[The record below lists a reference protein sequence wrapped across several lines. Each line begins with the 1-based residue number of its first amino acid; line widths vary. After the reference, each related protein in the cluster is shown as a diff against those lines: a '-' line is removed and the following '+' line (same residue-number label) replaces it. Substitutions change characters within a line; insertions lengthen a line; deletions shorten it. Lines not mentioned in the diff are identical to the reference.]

1 MNRKLPLPILAI
13 ALAILACNIQTGSI
27 TSPAPVITTMDTA
40 VPSVTTTSTPGQ
52 TVTAT
57 DVGGLTL
64 DMLRNGT
71 YFAPAYEKTVTLV
84 NGAYSENSSGGYN
97 VQMLDVYAFGDLNG
111 DGIEDA
117 AIILVE
123 NDGGSGQFVSLIVIY
138 DSGGSPVQAGQ
149 STLGDRVQVN
159 SMNIS
164 TGVIHLDMLV
174 QAPNDPMCCPSLA
187 EKQSYWMISGH
198 LWLMRV
204 TTTSSGTE
212 RTITVN
218 SPANWAGVTSPF
230 SVTGDVSISPFENT
244 LAYRIFLPDETK
256 VNESSLL
263 VSSAGMGTPG
273 TFSQTINLTMAGITG
288 PVIIQFVD
296 ESAADGS
303 TLAMGS
309 VLVIVH

>member
-1 MNRKLPLPILAI
+1 MNRKLTLPILAL
-13 ALAILACNIQTGSI
+13 ALAILACNIKTNPALTPTPAI
-27 TSPAPVITTMDTA
+27 TATDTA
-40 VPSVTTTSTPGQ
+40 VPLITTTSLPSLAG
-52 TVTAT
+52 TAT
-57 DVGGLTL
+57 TAGGLTL
-64 DMLRNGT
+64 DILRNST
-71 YFAPAYEKTVTLV
+71 YYAPAYGKTVTLI
-84 NGAYSENSSGGYN
+84 NGAYSVDPSGGYN
-97 VQMLDVYAFGDLNG
+97 VQMLDTYALGDLNG
-111 DGIEDA
+111 DGINDA

-123 NDGGSGQFVSLIVIY
+123 NEGGSGQFVSLIVVY
-138 DSGGSPVQAGQ
+138 NSGGSPVQVGQ
-149 STLGDRVQVN
+149 SSLGDRVQVN

-164 TGVIHLDMLV
+164 NGVIHLDMLV
-174 QAPNDPMCCPSLA
+174 QGPNDPMCCPSLA

-212 RTITVN
+212 RTINVN
-218 SPANWAGVTSPF
+218 SPANWANVTSPF
-230 SVTGDVSISPFENT
+230 TVTGDIPISPFENT
-244 LAYRIFLPDETK
+244 LAYRIYLPDGTK
-256 VNESSLL
+256 VNESSLM

-273 TFSQTINLTMAGITG
+273 TFSQDINLTMARITG